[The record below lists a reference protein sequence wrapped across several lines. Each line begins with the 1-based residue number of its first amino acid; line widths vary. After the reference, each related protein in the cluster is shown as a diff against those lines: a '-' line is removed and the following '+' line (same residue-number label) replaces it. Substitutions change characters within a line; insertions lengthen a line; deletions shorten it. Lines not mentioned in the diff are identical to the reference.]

1 VKAAELRALREGGA
15 AAPATRKK
23 PGKGK
28 PEEEKPSPFAPP
40 LVVNVPPSAW
50 SDVWVEHP
58 KEIVKLGLRR
68 ITADALLA
76 AHVEA
81 AKKADEYLPDEE
93 HESALWQIT
102 QQTIRLHIVL
112 CYALTDPTDYRSPPM
127 LWGHQDG
134 TMWVLPEPS
143 GEGIISAR
151 FTREGIAML
160 YDALEIVA
168 VKDNPTYPVLGDAET
183 ERLGEELVDGTF
195 FASITPGVG
204 PDDDDSR
211 EERRALVETQIR
223 RLLGYV
229 DHLRR
234 TGFTAPIVY

>member
-112 CYALTDPTDYRSPPM
+112 CYALTDPTDYRSPP
-127 LWGHQDG
+127 G
-134 TMWVLPEPS
+134 T
-143 GEGIISAR
+143 R
-151 FTREGIAML
+151 
-160 YDALEIVA
+160 
-168 VKDNPTYPVLGDAET
+168 
-183 ERLGEELVDGTF
+183 
-195 FASITPGVG
+195 
-204 PDDDDSR
+204 
-211 EERRALVETQIR
+211 RRAWP
-223 RLLGYV
+223 
-229 DHLRR
+229 
-234 TGFTAPIVY
+234 TAPASACRRWRCRRRRASAGCPTWGARPAPWSPPTRRPTRRPPTRWRPST